1 MSFKLSNSFNYEPNK
16 TIEVLD
22 SIMGSG
28 KSTGIIKWIDDNPN
42 QRYIYVSPLLSE
54 VEQGGR
60 LQQSF
65 RLGNL
70 LVKFLPFGFKLPYFP
85 STLR

>member
-1 MSFKLSNSFNYEPNK
+1 MNITLY
-16 TIEVLD
+16 
-22 SIMGSG
+22 
-28 KSTGIIKWIDDNPN
+28 GIDIF
-42 QRYIYVSPLLSE
+42 SSLLNLTCQQSK
-54 VEQGGR
+54 VVQLAFHILFGR